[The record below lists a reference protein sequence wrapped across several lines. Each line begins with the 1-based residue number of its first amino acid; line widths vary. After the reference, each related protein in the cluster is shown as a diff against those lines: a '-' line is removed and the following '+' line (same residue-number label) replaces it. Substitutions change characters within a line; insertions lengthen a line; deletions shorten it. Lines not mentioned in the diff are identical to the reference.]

1 MNSGDFYL
9 IVLYGLAP
17 LILFIL
23 SFIAG
28 LLLGD

>member
-1 MNSGDFYL
+1 MSQADFYL
-9 IVLYGLAP
+9 IVLYGATP
-17 LILFIL
+17 LMMFIL